1 MQRPDEVHVMA
12 TLPDVAQR
20 AGVSTATAA
29 RALGGY
35 GSVRPETKSRV
46 QQAAQELGY
55 RANGLARS
63 MITGSTRTIGAL
75 MADIENPFFRR
86 SLRGITDTARERGFE
101 VLLANTDEELATE
114 QKAVSLLAERRVD
127 GMIICPADKGDR
139 EHLSTVIA
147 AGTPIVLLD
156 RRVTGLKADSVG
168 IDNRQAAREG
178 TQRLLSLGHER
189 VAILTGGT
197 PEMGERLRRPDMK
210 GVERMTATT
219 VGTRAAGFHDA
230 MAAAG
235 LPTPPE
241 YLTSN
246 GFRRED
252 AAGATR
258 HLLGLDKPP
267 TAIFAFDSMQALG
280 AMQAIRELGLTCP
293 NDISLLSFD
302 DAEWSDVVSPPLSV
316 INQPSY
322 DIGVSACQLLLDR
335 IGGNIQRT
343 THRRLPTEFIE
354 RESLAPPKRD
364 TQAPGNKAKPRPN
377 PPRC

>member
-1 MQRPDEVHVMA
+1 MQRQDEVRALA
-12 TLPDVAQR
+12 TLPDVARQ

-35 GSVRPETKSRV
+35 GSVRPETKLRV
-46 QQAAQELGY
+46 QHAAVELGY

-75 MADIENPFFRR
+75 MSDIENPFFRR

-114 QKAVSLLAERRVD
+114 QKAVSVLAERRVD
-127 GMIICPADKGDR
+127 GMIICPADEGDR
-139 EHLSTVIA
+139 DHLATLIA
-147 AGTPIVLLD
+147 GGTPIVLLD
-156 RRVTGLKADSVG
+156 RRVAGLKADSVG
-168 IDNRQAAREG
+168 IDNRQAARDG
-178 TQRLLSLGHER
+178 TERLLALGHQR
-189 VAILTGGT
+189 IAILTGGT
-197 PEMGERLRRPDMK
+197 PRMGERLRRPDMK

-230 MAAAG
+230 MASANQ
-235 LPTPPE
+235 PTPLE
-241 YLTSN
+241 YLSSN

-252 AAGATR
+252 AVAAT
-258 HLLGLDKPP
+258 HQLMDLTQPP

-280 AMQAIRELGLTCP
+280 AMQAIREMGLTCP
-293 NDISLLSFD
+293 EDVSLLSFD
-302 DAEWSDVVSPPLSV
+302 DAEWSDVVSPPLTV

-335 IGGNIQRT
+335 VAGNTQRT
-343 THRRLPTEFIE
+343 THRRLPTKFIE
-354 RESLAPPKRD
+354 RESL
-364 TQAPGNKAKPRPN
+364 G
-377 PPRC
+377 PPRHGPHTPNLGQGPQ